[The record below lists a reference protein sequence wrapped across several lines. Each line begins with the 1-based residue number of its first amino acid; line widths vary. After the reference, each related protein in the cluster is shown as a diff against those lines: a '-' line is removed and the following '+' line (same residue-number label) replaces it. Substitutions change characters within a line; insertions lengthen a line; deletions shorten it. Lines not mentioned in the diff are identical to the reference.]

1 MRRSRNSVPPSKNG
15 NVLSLESLVFLLGNM
30 ANTRDIRIRIK
41 GVKNTRQITR
51 AMQMVAT
58 SKMKKAQEAAKS
70 GRPYAL
76 LLADII
82 VSIADEFEEVTQSYY
97 VERPIKHRGILVIG
111 TDKGLCG
118 ALNSNLFRE
127 LNEVDSSAK
136 FVSVGK
142 RATQYLSR
150 TRKDLLADF
159 SLPDKPTFSEIRK
172 IVEFLLNSYD
182 EGRIDTIEVLFTS
195 FINTLRQEPELI
207 RLFPL
212 NDLDSMT
219 NKLHER
225 FGQPDHVAP
234 KDTRE
239 ILFEDRDAVL
249 SEIASLYLKQEVFQ
263 LVLEAQASE
272 HSARMVAMKTATDN
286 AGNLI
291 DDLTLQYNR
300 ARQAAITQ
308 EILEISA
315 ASFSE

>member
-1 MRRSRNSVPPSKNG
+1 
-15 NVLSLESLVFLLGNM
+15 M

-58 SKMKKAQEAAKS
+58 SKMKKAQESAKS

-82 VSIADEFEEVTQSYY
+82 VSIADEFEEITQSYFIQ
-97 VERPIKHRGILVIG
+97 RPVKHRGILVIG

-118 ALNSNLFRE
+118 ALNSNLFRM
-127 LNEVDSSAK
+127 LADVDSSAK

-150 TRKDLLADF
+150 ARKDLLADF
-159 SLPDKPTFSEIRK
+159 SLPDKPTFSDIRK
-172 IVEFLLNSYD
+172 IVEFLLRSYD
-182 EGRIDTIEVLFTS
+182 DGRIDTIEVLFTS
-195 FINTLRQEPELI
+195 FINTLRQEPELV

-219 NKLHER
+219 EKLHER
-225 FGQPDHVAP
+225 FGADEHVVP
-234 KDTRE
+234 KDNRE
-239 ILFEDRDAVL
+239 ILIEDRDTVL
-249 SEIASLYLKQEVFQ
+249 SEIATLYLKQEIYQ

-286 AGNLI
+286 AGDLI

-315 ASFSE
+315 ASFSQ